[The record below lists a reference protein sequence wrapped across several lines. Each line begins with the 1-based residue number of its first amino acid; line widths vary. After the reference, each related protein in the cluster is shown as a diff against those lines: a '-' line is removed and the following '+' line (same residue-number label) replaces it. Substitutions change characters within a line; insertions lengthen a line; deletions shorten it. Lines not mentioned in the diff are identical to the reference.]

1 MTQVSDELST
11 CLEAI
16 KALPRGRRLVAVAGP
31 PGSGKS
37 TLADALA
44 DQLNAK
50 GRHAVV
56 VPMDGFHLDNKT
68 LMDRGLFDRKGAPE
82 TFDVDGFVDLVIRL
96 KQRSDLRIPQF
107 DRQRDCVVP
116 DAAVVTSSSEII
128 MVEGNYLLL
137 DESNWRDLAAQWDLS
152 IFINTPLPIL
162 RSRLVQR
169 WLDFGLDQDAAI
181 RRAECNDLP
190 NARRVLQNRLAA
202 DLVL

>member
-1 MTQVSDELST
+1 VTQVSDELST

-16 KALPRGRRLVAVAGP
+16 KTLPRGRRLVAVAGP

-44 DQLNAK
+44 DQLTAQ
-50 GRHAVV
+50 GRPAVV
-56 VPMDGFHLDNKT
+56 VPMDGFHLDNT
-68 LMDRGLFDRKGAPE
+68 ILMDRGLFDRKGAPE

-96 KQRSDLRIPQF
+96 KQPSDLRIPQF

-116 DAAVVTSSSEII
+116 DAAVVTSSSEVII
-128 MVEGNYLLL
+128 VEGNYLLL

-169 WLDFGLDQDAAI
+169 WLDIGLDEDAAI
-181 RRAECNDLP
+181 RRAEGNDLP